1 MKLKKN
7 GVPGL
12 SLDLKCLCL
21 ISNKGNTRTLI
32 FTTVTLSHWEGCVGD
47 IKTELCSACSQDC
60 SQTHLGIKKCR

>member
-21 ISNKGNTRTLI
+21 APNEGNTKTLI
-32 FTTVTLSHWEGCVGD
+32 FKGCVGD
-47 IKTELCSACSQDC
+47 IKTGLCSACSQDC
-60 SQTHLGIKKCR
+60 SQTHPGIKKCR